1 MERGLEF
8 NMDRESFKTIITELS
23 ERLSL
28 IEPYSNADL
37 SDLGNEVGFILGD
50 IIPNLDGD
58 NIDSFITGFK
68 HGVSL
73 TNGTHF

>member
-1 MERGLEF
+1 
-8 NMDRESFKTIITELS
+8 MDRESFKIIINELS

-28 IEPYSNADL
+28 VEPYSNADL
-37 SDLGNEVGFILGD
+37 SDLGNEIGFILGD
-50 IIPNLDGD
+50 IIKDMD
-58 NIDSFITGFK
+58 DEDIQTFITGFK

>member
-1 MERGLEF
+1 
-8 NMDRESFKTIITELS
+8 MDRESFKIIINELS

-28 IEPYSNADL
+28 VEPYSNADL
-37 SDLGNEVGFILGD
+37 SDLGNEIGFILGD
-50 IIPNLDGD
+50 IIKDMD
-58 NIDSFITGFK
+58 DENIQTFITGFK